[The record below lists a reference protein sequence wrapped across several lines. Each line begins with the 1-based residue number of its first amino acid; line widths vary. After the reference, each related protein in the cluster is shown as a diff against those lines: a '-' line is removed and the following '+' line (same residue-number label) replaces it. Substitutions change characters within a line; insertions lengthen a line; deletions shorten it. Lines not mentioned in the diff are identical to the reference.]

1 MGLET
6 NIFPIVNLSD
16 LSSAYR
22 LYRIRGLHPEQSE
35 YYQNCQTLKRRLSFA
50 FGSPVTII
58 DHHDKPHL
66 VLRDDA
72 PEPVSPYPL
81 VRTSVYFEEVPGT
94 MQLDYTVRSPQCDEI
109 CLRFLQFMLQ
119 APLSSYLELWRPGA
133 GRPFFEKTPVDEIN
147 TIERYRGFVV
157 RAVVMPDGG
166 LGLCV
171 DVRHAYISRR
181 PLSPHLSSDEFRRW
195 KGKHCIYHFD
205 HQWYDIQLTALSDL
219 TVTELLIPRNSGRM
233 PLLEWVVTASAKPI
247 PTELAALP
255 HDAAVVHY
263 INNQG
268 ASRSAPAGLCYPV
281 FDNHDPKV
289 HRHHAKTI
297 LEPYQRRALIH
308 HFVSR
313 YLQTLRFG
321 NTIVRVSAKPV
332 RVPQHMFPLPDFQFG
347 GARVLSVRGTPGAQ
361 RVSLETIG
369 KMRLALLSDNEA
381 GFYVT
386 DPLDRQY
393 FFLPQSV
400 AESYGPRFL
409 SDLRRMVTQLFP
421 CGGGY
426 DPIVVPYNDRGPKTF
441 VEQGNAILAAASTA
455 RTKPG
460 YSVVMIHHTTDRRIR
475 EHDQLAAMVIREL
488 RQYDLYAAVM
498 HSAVGYECYELVR
511 GSDGR
516 PCYRPR
522 ADKRGKLRG
531 YLRNVALN
539 KVLLTNERW
548 PFVLAT
554 PLHADVTIGIDVK
567 QHTAG
572 FTIVGR
578 HGHQIRTMCSTS
590 RQKEQLLAEQ
600 VQKYLVEILR
610 AEAKAQSELIQT
622 IVLHRDG
629 RTWQSEREGARQAL
643 DFLKAEG
650 TVAADATLTMLEI
663 VKSSPALLRL
673 FEVVESDERRSW
685 VENPQ
690 VGCFHIANGADGY
703 ICSTGRAF
711 PHPGTVQPLHVRHRE
726 GPLPLKQCLEDLY
739 YLTALAWTRPED
751 CTRYPITIK
760 LNDRRLGED
769 ASEYDTDA
777 LEFKAFSAR
786 EPRYE

>member
-1 MGLET
+1 MMGLET
-6 NIFPIVNLSD
+6 NLFPIINLDD
-16 LSSAYR
+16 LSSACR
-22 LYRIRGLHPEQSE
+22 LYRIRGLLPDQSE

-50 FGSPVTII
+50 LGSPVTII
-58 DHHDKPHL
+58 DHGGRPHL

-81 VRTSVYFEEVPGT
+81 VRTTVYFERVPGT
-94 MQLDYTVRSPQCDEI
+94 MYLDYTVRSHRCDEI
-109 CLRFLQFMLQ
+109 RLRFLQFMLQ
-119 APLSSYLELWRPGA
+119 APLSSHVELWRPGA
-133 GRPFFEKTPVDEIN
+133 GRPFFEKAPVDDIDAV
-147 TIERYRGFVV
+147 ERYRGFVV
-157 RAVVMPDGG
+157 RAAVLPSGG

-171 DVRHAYISRR
+171 DVRHTYVSRL
-181 PLSPHLSSDEFRRW
+181 PLPAHLSPDEFRRW
-195 KGKHCIYHFD
+195 KGKHCIYHFGC
-205 HQWYDIQLTALSDL
+205 QWYDIQLTALSDL
-219 TVTELLIPRNSGRM
+219 TATELLIPRNGRQI
-233 PLLEWVVTASAKPI
+233 PLREWVVNASAKPI
-247 PTELAALP
+247 PAELAALP
-255 HDAAVVHY
+255 PDAAVVHY

-268 ASRSAPAGLCYPV
+268 ESRSAPAGLCYPV
-281 FDNHDPKV
+281 YDNQDPKV
-289 HRHHAKTI
+289 HRYHARAI
-297 LEPYQRRALIH
+297 LEPYQRRTLIH
-308 HFVSR
+308 HFVRR
-313 YLQTLRFG
+313 YLQTLRVG
-321 NTIVRVSAKPV
+321 NTMIRVSAKPV
-332 RVPQHMFPLPDFQFG
+332 CVPQRMFPLPDYQFG
-347 GARVLSVRGTPGAQ
+347 GSRVLSVRGTPGAQ
-361 RVSLETIG
+361 QVSLDAVG
-369 KMRLALLSDNEA
+369 KTRLALLSDSDA

-400 AESYGPRFL
+400 ADSYGPRFL
-409 SDLRRMVTQLFP
+409 SDLRRTVTQLFP
-421 CGGGY
+421 YGGGY
-426 DPIVVPYNDRGPKTF
+426 DPIVVPYNDRGPRTF
-441 VEQGNAILAAASTA
+441 VEQGNAILTAASTA
-455 RTKPG
+455 CTRPG
-460 YSVVMIHHTTDRRIR
+460 YSVVMVHHTTDRRIR
-475 EHDQLAAMVIREL
+475 QHDQLAAMVIREL

-498 HSAVGYECYELVR
+498 HSAVGQECYELAR
-511 GSDGR
+511 GGDGR

-522 ADKRGKLRG
+522 TDKRGKLRG

-554 PLHADVTIGIDVK
+554 PLHADVTVGVDVK

-590 RQKEQLLAEQ
+590 RQKEQLLADQ
-600 VQKYLVEILR
+600 VKKYLVEILR

-629 RTWQSEREGARQAL
+629 RVWQSEREGARQAL
-643 DFLKAEG
+643 DFLRIEG
-650 TVAADATLTMLEI
+650 IVAPDATLTILEI
-663 VKSSPALLRL
+663 AKSSPALLRL
-673 FEVVESDERRSW
+673 FEVVEGDERRAW

-690 VGCFHIANGADGY
+690 VGCFHADGTDGY

-711 PHPGTVQPLHVRHRE
+711 PHPGTVRPLHVRHVE
-726 GPLPLKQCLEDLY
+726 GPLPLQQCLEDLY

-777 LEFKAFSAR
+777 LEFKAFSTG
-786 EPRYE
+786 EP